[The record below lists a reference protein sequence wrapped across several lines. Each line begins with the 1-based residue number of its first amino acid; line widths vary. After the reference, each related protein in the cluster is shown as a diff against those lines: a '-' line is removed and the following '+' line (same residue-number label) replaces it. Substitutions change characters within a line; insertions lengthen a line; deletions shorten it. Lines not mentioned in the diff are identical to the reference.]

1 MTFELRGE
9 NMKLSRKS
17 KVAVV
22 LLMIASSACFSQK
35 WKGIVKG
42 IEGRVGGKNSSQSS
56 SESSSSGSSSS
67 SSSSGFFSNFGSN
80 GKYSDIST
88 YKSKKPAKLSKEA
101 SVQKHYKLYE
111 KAENALLKKDYK
123 TAQKYFDEANAIPFT
138 EATPEADA
146 LALMDW
152 AGELGRYIGTLN
164 SPSEEEKDKWR

>member
-1 MTFELRGE
+1 
-9 NMKLSRKS
+9 MKLSRKS
-17 KVAVV
+17 KIVLV
-22 LLMIASSACFSQK
+22 LLMVAASTCFAQK

-42 IEGRVGGKNSSQSS
+42 IEGRVGGKNGSQQTTESTEK
-56 SESSSSGSSSS
+56 ESSSKKSSSL
-67 SSSSGFFSNFGSN
+67 FGGGAGRN

-88 YKSKKPAKLSKEA
+88 YKSKKPAKLSNEA

-111 KAENALLKKDYK
+111 KAENALLKKDYA
-123 TAQKYFDEANAIPFT
+123 TAQKYFDEASAVPFT

-164 SPSEEEKDKWR
+164 APSEEEKDMWR